1 MSKGPPI
8 SLTLQQQNALEI
20 LRDFDALT
28 ARSIGAM
35 MEVSMEHAL
44 VLLRILHTLGA
55 VDRVQSPGTWKPW
68 LWVALN
74 VETWARST
82 GNTARDAMIRTAWRD
97 GRHVRDIAATFKLSW
112 SRIYQVC
119 CEVNR
124 S

>member
-8 SLTLQQQNALEI
+8 SLTPQQQNALEI

-28 ARSIGAM
+28 ALSMGAM

-44 VLLRILHTLGA
+44 VLLGTLYTLGA
-55 VDRVQSPGTWKPW
+55 VDRVQSPGPWKPW
-68 LWVALN
+68 LWVAVD
-74 VETWARST
+74 VETCARDT
-82 GNTARDAMIRTAWRD
+82 DNTARDAMIRTAWRD
-97 GRHVRDIAATFKLSW
+97 GRHVREIAATFKLSW

-124 S
+124 A